1 VKKVLLALIALIFCS
16 LNLFGATFDSLNKLS
31 DAVFKEDL
39 SWRDISDLTLYLS
52 DVSLDTET
60 FDDGIYF
67 KGTLN
72 IKVAEKE
79 FKYEIAFVFDQK
91 ETLEVAYERELH
103 TIVRYANHLWFDQ
116 KEPFAIAYVE
126 PNGFWLRGANN
137 QLLAKG
143 SLISLV
149 DYKNNEFALANVTA
163 YFAESALYELAP
175 IWAKRSLIRGM
186 EVSKVRLP
194 KTIKVTT
201 PFSLDNFGL
210 NVNFSF
216 RIPNTLSSFTL
227 EAKIGSSYQVVNP
240 YVLLAVGLQKEFALS
255 SLTPKLINYR
265 VEGELGLLAGLTSD
279 NFLYGTKVNLNIIR
293 QSGPSF
299 FWGFSMGYSYL
310 VELVEKQSVT
320 FLANEKALTISP
332 IVGWLW

>member
-16 LNLFGATFDSLNKLS
+16 ISLFGATFDSLNKIS
-31 DAVFKEDL
+31 DAIFREEL
-39 SWRDISDLTLYLS
+39 SWRDISAVTLYLS
-52 DVSLDTET
+52 DASLDAET
-60 FDDGIYF
+60 FDDSLYF

-79 FKYEIAFVFDQK
+79 FRYEIAFVFNQK
-91 ETLEVAYERELH
+91 EALEVAYERELH
-103 TIVRYANHLWFDQ
+103 TIVRYANYLWFDQ
-116 KEPFAIAYVE
+116 EKPFAIAYVE
-126 PNGFWLRGANN
+126 PNGFWLRGTDN

-149 DYKNNEFALANVTA
+149 DYKNSEFALLNVTN
-163 YFAESALYELAP
+163 YFAESALYEIAP
-175 IWAKRSLIRGM
+175 IWAKRPLMRAM
-186 EVSKVRLP
+186 EVGKVRQP
-194 KTIKVTT
+194 KSIKITT
-201 PFSLDNFGL
+201 PFSLDSFGL
-210 NVNFSF
+210 SVNFNF

-227 EAKIGSSYQVVNP
+227 EAKVGSSYQVVNP
-240 YVLLAVGLQKEFALS
+240 YAFLAVGLKKEFALS

-265 VEGELGLLAGLTSD
+265 VEGELGLLAGLASD
-279 NFLYGTKVNLNIIR
+279 NFLYGAKVNLNIIR

-299 FWGFSMGYSYL
+299 FWGLSIGYSYL